1 MAESQKLYPVF
12 EIPAMQASDDTE
24 EQVFLPAP
32 LFDFD
37 TGDFVRDGAN
47 RVVMVNG
54 RDASDASRGLP
65 ELLRLRNR
73 RGSLSDGADA
83 RCSAVCA

>member
-32 LFDFD
+32 LLYHQPDK
-37 TGDFVRDGAN
+37 A
-47 RVVMVNG
+47 
-54 RDASDASRGLP
+54 A
-65 ELLRLRNR
+65 
-73 RGSLSDGADA
+73 
-83 RCSAVCA
+83 

>member
-37 TGDFVRDGAN
+37 TEILSETVRT
-47 RVVMVNG
+47 
-54 RDASDASRGLP
+54 ASSW
-65 ELLRLRNR
+65 
-73 RGSLSDGADA
+73 
-83 RCSAVCA
+83 